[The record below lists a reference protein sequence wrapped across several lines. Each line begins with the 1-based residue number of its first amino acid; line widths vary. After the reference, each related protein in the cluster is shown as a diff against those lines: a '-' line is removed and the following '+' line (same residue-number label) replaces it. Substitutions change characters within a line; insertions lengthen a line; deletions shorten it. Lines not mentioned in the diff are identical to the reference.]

1 MLRMKTATVRDLRNH
16 YTSLLRW
23 IAAGEEVLITQ
34 KGQPVARLLPA
45 QTGAAPVDWAQSPEV
60 RRDRSGETLL
70 SASESATLIAEG
82 GGKW

>member
-1 MLRMKTATVRDLRNH
+1 MKTATVRDLRNH

-34 KGQPVARLLPA
+34 KGLTVARLLPTLPA
-45 QTGAAPVDWAQSPEV
+45 AAPHVDWAQSPEV
-60 RRDRSGETLL
+60 RRDRSGETQLT
-70 SASESATLIAEG
+70 AAESADLIADA